1 MKKEFLDQLLS
12 EHLICET
19 CPSPK
24 EVADFFIDLLGTLYL
39 DFAKVPLKSK
49 EAISQR
55 FEELKSELNNLLC
68 RNPMNA
74 ILGTENIVVS
84 FFNEVPKVYELLNK
98 DIMAIYE
105 GDPACN
111 SRREVIRS
119 YPGFYAIAAYRVANV
134 LERLK
139 VEDLPRIITEHAH
152 SLTGVDIHPG
162 ATIGHSFCIDH
173 GTGIV
178 IGETAV
184 LHNHVKIYQG
194 VTLGALSVQKQD
206 ADKKRHPTIEDNCI
220 LYAGSTIL
228 GGKTIIGK
236 NSIIGG
242 NVWVTRSLPPNSK
255 VYYQAAMN
263 TDDDK
268 NNDIMVFR
276 EYAK

>member
-49 EAISQR
+49 EALLDR
-55 FEELKSELNNLLC
+55 FEELKAELNNLLC

-74 ILGTENIVVS
+74 ILGTENIVDS
-84 FFNEVPKVYELLNK
+84 FFKEVPKIYEMLNK

-134 LERLK
+134 LQRLK

-194 VTLGALSVQKQD
+194 VTLGALSVQKED

-228 GGKTIIGK
+228 GGKTVIGK

-263 TDDDK
+263 TDDDN